1 PRVPRLV
8 RTVDRSGGARLRA
21 RVAIGDSA
29 LAGHVERLRGSLFDI
44 ADGSEAP
51 DVLIVEGNAPVPAD
65 APEDA
70 SVIRVTG
77 GRASDDRPEIVP
89 VGAQLPRIVDLVV
102 REERLDQDLSAGAEA
117 LIVLAAGVASPDRP
131 SQGPRERRAAR
142 GGQSGRALRRHEA

>member
-1 PRVPRLV
+1 
-8 RTVDRSGGARLRA
+8 SGGARLRA

-29 LAGHVERLRGSLFDI
+29 LAGHVERLLGSRFDI

-89 VGAQLPRIVDLVV
+89 ADAQLPRIVDPVV
-102 REERLDQDLSAGAEA
+102 REQRLDKDVSAGAGA
-117 LIVLAAGVASPDRP
+117 LIVLAAARGSHDRP
-131 SQGPRERRAAR
+131 SQGHSER
-142 GGQSGRALRRHEA
+142 